1 MSSQANRR
9 GGHSGETTRR
19 LAFGA
24 MFTALAL
31 IFSYVEFLIPLPVP
45 SSIYGIILL
54 FLALEF
60 KIVKLHQVKE
70 TSSFLVAILPIMF
83 LPPAVGVI
91 ESWDVI
97 CQAWLP
103 YVVVTLVSTVVV
115 MAVSGRVTQRLIRR
129 GGRK

>member
-1 MSSQANRR
+1 MKFVFQFLVIMVFAFL
-9 GGHSGETTRR
+9 GE
-19 LAFGA
+19 L
-24 MFTALAL
+24 LHL
-31 IFSYVEFLIPLPVP
+31 LIPLPVP

-70 TSSFLVAILPIMF
+70 TSSFLVAIMTIMF

>member
-1 MSSQANRR
+1 M
-9 GGHSGETTRR
+9 
-19 LAFGA
+19 
-24 MFTALAL
+24 
-31 IFSYVEFLIPLPVP
+31 YVM
-45 SSIYGIILL
+45 Y
-54 FLALEF
+54 
-60 KIVKLHQVKE
+60 
-70 TSSFLVAILPIMF
+70 
-83 LPPAVGVI
+83 AVGFMMKLSVI